1 MDHQTKMMIVDAVTN
16 VVKSAPTKQNNS
28 LFNDVTQ
35 ESFDIWMRYVNSVL
49 KITSQYIDIN
59 LIYPIN
65 TQIQNIVMQNKD
77 NFSKTND
84 ICDILLNFARTII
97 YL

>member
-28 LFNDVTQ
+28 LFNGVTQ

-59 LIYPIN
+59 LIYPLN

>member
-1 MDHQTKMMIVDAVTN
+1 MMIVDAVTN

-28 LFNDVTQ
+28 LFNGVTQ

-59 LIYPIN
+59 LIYPLN

>member
-28 LFNDVTQ
+28 LFNGVTQ

>member
-1 MDHQTKMMIVDAVTN
+1 MMIVDAITN
-16 VVKSAPTKQNNS
+16 VVRSAPTKQNNS
-28 LFNDVTQ
+28 LFNGVTQ

-59 LIYPIN
+59 LIYPLN
-65 TQIQNIVMQNKD
+65 TQMQNIVMQNKD
-77 NFSKTND
+77 NFTKTND

>member
-1 MDHQTKMMIVDAVTN
+1 MMIVDAVTN

-28 LFNDVTQ
+28 LFNGVTQ